1 MKKTF
6 LMVLV
11 GGMLMACH
19 SNIDLNNVDTTAQV
33 EMGVAVPVG
42 SIRAQLGDFIG
53 DIEGVYVSNGVI
65 TGRFAFADNREY
77 HKLDM
82 KQHISKKDVDL
93 KVYTELNAKGLL
105 DPDGTIKGT
114 GKGVDITVPLHFD
127 MPIQLKDINGK
138 ANLGKER
145 LDSALIDNAQFSS
158 VIGTTDLPIQWDWID
173 QVDLDL
179 GSSVC
184 RAAGKIKTVY
194 VKGDAGNF
202 GDTIKTDIDQF
213 SISLMKN
220 KNLNIED
227 NTLVDYANNVDSV
240 VTFGVDFKLTI
251 PKEAGAIKLVPTSK
265 FNYHMQVEFIDYSAI
280 WGFFSP
286 DKDMITKKVEV
297 DVDSLIGTLNMFD
310 RISTPF
316 TDPKIDV
323 AVTTQMA
330 GAMVLN
336 GQYLYV
342 IDRDGDSIFASF
354 NGHKSKKYPL
364 IPWLHPDPNKCPIG
378 TTLTDTLHFSKAASE
393 GQIDKLFGKL
403 PKKLG
408 YDFYVGIDSDESPQ
422 IRVGSDSKVGI
433 NAICTLPMK
442 FREGL
447 FIDFKDTIRNLDFST
462 LNIDSL
468 IRETE
473 VFDTLRAGE
482 VTLFVT
488 DSSEIPVSIK
498 AVLTYLDKNN
508 QPVKDPTDPS
518 QAFNPF
524 LEDTLRINPPRFDK
538 VAGTWAPVE
547 PGRSVFTAQMSK
559 EKLEAMRDIN
569 KIVYRLIVDN
579 EALNYAFDANPGL
592 DEIKLSP
599 DQSMK
604 LTIGLTAQID
614 AVLNFNKK

>member
-1 MKKTF
+1 
-6 LMVLV
+6 
-11 GGMLMACH
+11 
-19 SNIDLNNVDTTAQV
+19 
-33 EMGVAVPVG
+33 
-42 SIRAQLGDFIG
+42 
-53 DIEGVYVSNGVI
+53 
-65 TGRFAFADNREY
+65 
-77 HKLDM
+77 
-82 KQHISKKDVDL
+82 
-93 KVYTELNAKGLL
+93 
-105 DPDGTIKGT
+105 
-114 GKGVDITVPLHFD
+114 
-127 MPIQLKDINGK
+127 
-138 ANLGKER
+138 
-145 LDSALIDNAQFSS
+145 
-158 VIGTTDLPIQWDWID
+158 
-173 QVDLDL
+173 
-179 GSSVC
+179 
-184 RAAGKIKTVY
+184 
-194 VKGDAGNF
+194 
-202 GDTIKTDIDQF
+202 
-213 SISLMKN
+213 
-220 KNLNIED
+220 
-227 NTLVDYANNVDSV
+227 
-240 VTFGVDFKLTI
+240 
-251 PKEAGAIKLVPTSK
+251 
-265 FNYHMQVEFIDYSAI
+265 
-280 WGFFSP
+280 
-286 DKDMITKKVEV
+286 
-297 DVDSLIGTLNMFD
+297 
-310 RISTPF
+310 
-316 TDPKIDV
+316 
-323 AVTTQMA
+323 
-330 GAMVLN
+330 
-336 GQYLYV
+336 
-342 IDRDGDSIFASF
+342 
-354 NGHKSKKYPL
+354 
-364 IPWLHPDPNKCPIG
+364 
-378 TTLTDTLHFSKAASE
+378 
-393 GQIDKLFGKL
+393 
-403 PKKLG
+403 
-408 YDFYVGIDSDESPQ
+408 
-422 IRVGSDSKVGI
+422 
-433 NAICTLPMK
+433 MK